1 VAPLACLPISAPTRA
16 IDRSSIRMF
25 DIETGLLRG
34 MPVEGTGA
42 RCHSGRECPMQ
53 LRELAG
59 TARGPMRKILQTPG
73 EPSFTAVVQPGS
85 KWCCLVAGV
94 SPRKGDEGY
103 EETSRK
109 TARALDSYAVC
120 RTGAGR
126 VAHKVRHGL
135 AEATVHLL
143 RRLQQDL
150 RPSDAHNDFCEEA
163 HRPHSSLLRI

>member
-1 VAPLACLPISAPTRA
+1 VAVSALPSWDCAGASEENVADARRTQF
-16 IDRSSIRMF
+16 RSR
-25 DIETGLLRG
+25 R
-34 MPVEGTGA
+34 PA
-42 RCHSGRECPMQ
+42 RQ
-53 LRELAG
+53 
-59 TARGPMRKILQTPG
+59 Q
-73 EPSFTAVVQPGS
+73 VV
-85 KWCCLVAGV
+85 CLVAGV

-135 AEATVHLL
+135 AEAIVHLL

-150 RPSDAHNDFCEEA
+150 RPSDVHNDFCEEA